1 MADREFTGKASE
13 RFYECL
19 LLLYP
24 PGFRLLFGPDM
35 TQVFRDV
42 YPRGAR
48 GKGFG
53 RYLAFWFWTL
63 SDLACSLFREWGQT
77 LLPVEGIDAF
87 IQTLADSTAV
97 PIGIFSIVLVQ
108 GYVYAVLTE
117 FSQDVAWA
125 ASVSSNPGV
134 SSTDL
139 IVVTAIAACSLGMV
153 SAMAAW
159 AIARNNRLHDPIIKL
174 FLVPKTEV
182 SIARTQEFNQ
192 AL

>member
-24 PGFRLLFGPDM
+24 PGFRLFFGPDM
-35 TQVFRDV
+35 AQVFRDA
-42 YPRGAR
+42 YPREAH
-48 GKGFG
+48 GKGFR
-53 RYLAFWFWTL
+53 RYLAFWFWTFR
-63 SDLACSLFREWGQT
+63 DLVRSLFHEWGQT
-77 LLPVEGIDAF
+77 LLPAEGIDAF
-87 IQTLADSTAV
+87 IQTLTDSTAV
-97 PIGIFSIVLVQ
+97 PLGIISIVLVQ

-134 SSTDL
+134 SNTD
-139 IVVTAIAACSLGMV
+139 IFVVAAIAACSLGMI

-159 AIARNNRLHDPIIKL
+159 AIARNNRLNNPIIKL
-174 FLVPKTEV
+174 FLVP
-182 SIARTQEFNQ
+182 
-192 AL
+192 